1 MSYKINAT
9 DGRLLVDLVDGRID
23 TESTD
28 LTLIGRNY
36 FGYGEVFN
44 ENFIKLLEN
53 FSSVSPPANPIQGQ
67 IWYDR
72 AAGRL
77 KVYDGVRFRSADTT
91 SVANTEPELL
101 SGDLWINNETR
112 QLFFNDGSGT
122 YLVGPV
128 YTRIQGESGFRPI
141 TVTDEFG
148 NNRTVMELKIGN
160 SVVAILSK
168 DTFNVSTPISGFTN
182 NIRPG
187 ITVSSNFTNFEFNGI
202 ASRARTLVD
211 NLGNSVSSENFL
223 RIDANNVATG
233 SLHVRNDNG
242 ILIGNNNN
250 FLTRIEAGTVVS
262 RVQVNNQN
270 YRLRVLRNSLFE
282 DAISVNTADR
292 RIGIWNNTPSTTLDV
307 AGDVRIS
314 GNLLV
319 EGETTSL
326 QVDNLRV
333 QDKLIELALTDD
345 SSLLSNI
352 EVDGAGIT
360 VRSSD
365 GDKSIVWN
373 NSTNSWT
380 INTNLAIPAGGVVR
394 IGNTI
399 ILTET
404 SIGNTITSATGIT
417 QVGTLT
423 SLDVDNVNINNATIS
438 TSGIGLTISSANNIT
453 ISNNRKIIGAGTPED
468 GDPDDTVATKVYVDN
483 LLRNENVSLSLD
495 ITGLS
500 NTQIALVLADL
511 YPPLYKTV
519 GSFATIHTL
528 EYEINSF
535 GQIVIY
541 RGLKRFVVV
550 EALSTNE
557 WAFDEDLIS
566 SV

>member
-9 DGRLLVDLVDGRID
+9 DGRLLVDLVDGKID
-23 TESTD
+23 TDSTD
-28 LTLIGRNY
+28 LTLVGRNY

-72 AAGRL
+72 AVGRL

-122 YLVGPV
+122 YLVGPI
-128 YTRIQGESGFRPI
+128 YTRIQGESGFKPI

-148 NNRTVMELKIGN
+148 NNRTIMELKVGN

-168 DTFNVSTPISGFTN
+168 DTFTVSTPISGFGN

-187 ITVSSNFTNFEFNGI
+187 ITVSSNFSNFEFNGI
-202 ASRARTLVD
+202 ANRARTLID
-211 NLGNSVSSENFL
+211 NLGNPVTSENFL

-262 RVQVNNQN
+262 RIQVNNQN

-282 DAISVNTADR
+282 DAISVNTLDR
-292 RIGIWNNTPSTTLDV
+292 RVGIWNGYPSANLDV
-307 AGDVRIS
+307 NGDVRIS

-319 EGETTSL
+319 EGETTNL

-345 SSLLSNI
+345 SSLLTNL
-352 EVDGAGIT
+352 EVDGAGIS
-360 VRSSD
+360 VRSVD
-365 GDKSIVWN
+365 GDKTLLWN
-373 NSTNSWT
+373 NATNSWT
-380 INTNLAIPAGGVVR
+380 MNTNLAIATGGVFR
-394 IGNTI
+394 IGNNI
-399 ILTET
+399 ILTDT
-404 SIGNTITSATGIT
+404 SIGNTITSAQGLT
-417 QVGTLT
+417 QIGTLT
-423 SLDVDNVNINNATIS
+423 NLDVDNVNINNATIT
-438 TSGIGLTISSANNIT
+438 TSGIGLTISSASNIT
-453 ISNNRKIIGAGTPED
+453 ITNNRKIIGAGTPES

-483 LLRNENVSLSLD
+483 LLRNEDVSLSLD
-495 ITGLS
+495 ITGLT
-500 NTQIALVLADL
+500 NTQVALVLTDL
-511 YPPLYKTV
+511 YPPLNKTA
-519 GSFATIHTL
+519 GASATIHTL
-528 EYEINSF
+528 EYEINSS

-541 RGLKRFVVV
+541 RGLKRFEVI
-550 EALSTNE
+550 EGLTTNE
-557 WAFDEDLIS
+557 WTFSEDLIS